1 MVTPRRF
8 TAGTNS
14 KEPPMPKFSVL
25 AAHVLLMT
33 FLTGAAAEAGPV
45 SSTME
50 NRLKSSLNSMVQD
63 VHEAET
69 PAEKRVVLDRFIGK
83 LTRGSALLEK
93 APFLSA
99 GNRTALNAL
108 QERFAGYD
116 AELNGIP
123 QQGSSDAGVADFD
136 LDGFASFMQNDLEQ
150 ANGGVYLSTGAI
162 IIVLLIILIL
172 L

>member
-1 MVTPRRF
+1 
-8 TAGTNS
+8 
-14 KEPPMPKFSVL
+14 MPKFSIL

-33 FLTGAAAEAGPV
+33 LLTGAAAEAGPV
-45 SSTME
+45 SSVME
-50 NRLKSSLNSMVQD
+50 SRVKSSLNKMVQG

-69 PAEKRVVLDRFIGK
+69 PAEKRVVLDRFLGK
-83 LTRGSALLEK
+83 LARGSALLEK

-99 GNRTALNAL
+99 ENLTAINAL
-108 QERFAGYD
+108 QEKFAGYG
-116 AELNGIP
+116 AELHGAP
-123 QQGSSDAGVADFD
+123 GQDTPDAGVADAD

-150 ANGGVYLSTGAI
+150 AANGGVYLSTGAI